1 MAFDN
6 PDKAPPANTGLL
18 IAAGILLVIPMAALV
33 PVGLYSKI
41 DPKLGAFPFFV
52 WYQMLWVF
60 LCAGCTSL
68 AYVIVKKARPHVA
81 LPAEPEGRHSA
92 DHGVAVAEKTASPD
106 PADATDLGKDGD
118 RS

>member
-18 IAAGILLVIPMAALV
+18 VVAGILLVIPMAALV
-33 PVGLYSKI
+33 PVGYYSKI

-60 LCAGCTSL
+60 LCAACTSL
-68 AYVIVKKARPHVA
+68 AYVIVKRARPHVA
-81 LPAEPEGRHSA
+81 LPAESGGRHSA
-92 DHGVAVAEKTASPD
+92 THDVAG
-106 PADATDLGKDGD
+106 ADETGSTDLGKGGD
-118 RS
+118 Q